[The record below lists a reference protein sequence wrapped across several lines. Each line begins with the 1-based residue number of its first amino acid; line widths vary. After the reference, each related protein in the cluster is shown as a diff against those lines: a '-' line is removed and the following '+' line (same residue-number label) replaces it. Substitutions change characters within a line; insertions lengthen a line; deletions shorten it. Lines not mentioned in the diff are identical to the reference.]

1 MSITF
6 TEVSFTYQTLT
17 RRQRARLVAESALH
31 NENKYVIHGNGTGNK
46 SRSKHDQAYDTHME
60 QTGNSSGEMNPDE
73 KNTTNQQATARNAMP
88 AVSSVPSEP
97 ANLGIPSAQTPPPHS
112 ASAQQ
117 WGETPHTPWALQNVS
132 FSIEKGTFIGLAG
145 HTGSGKST
153 LLQHMNG
160 LITPT
165 CGTVSVDGFSTH
177 NKKHKKEIIK
187 RVGLIFQYP
196 ERQLFAPTVAEDI
209 AFGPRNLGLTPHEV
223 NKRVAWALEHVHLNP
238 SEYMHKSPFELSGG
252 IQRRVAIAG
261 VLAMQPHYVIADEPA
276 AGLDPAA
283 KRTLLELFK
292 NLNSEGVSIIMASHN
307 MNDLAQYCS
316 RVLVLN
322 KGQQLCFDTP
332 EVVFSPENEHTLR
345 SVGLEIPDLYAC
357 AARLR
362 KQGIPLTYPT
372 AHTTHE
378 LAEQLAYIL
387 NHKAAQYE

>member
-73 KNTTNQQATARNAMP
+73 KNITNQQATARNAMP

-97 ANLGIPSAQTPPPHS
+97 ATSATPSAQTPPPHS

-132 FSIEKGTFIGLAG
+132 FSIEKGMFIGLAG

-160 LITPT
+160 LLTPT

-372 AHTTHE
+372 AHTTRE
-378 LAEQLAYIL
+378 LAEQLACIL

>member
-17 RRQRARLVAESALH
+17 RRQHARLVAESALH

-46 SRSKHDQAYDTHME
+46 SKSEHDQAYDTHRE

-97 ANLGIPSAQTPPPHS
+97 ATSATPSAQTPPPHS
-112 ASAQQ
+112 TSAQQ

-132 FSIEKGTFIGLAG
+132 FSIEKGMFIGLAG

-160 LITPT
+160 LLTPT

-372 AHTTHE
+372 AHTTRE
-378 LAEQLAYIL
+378 LAEQLAFIL

>member
-31 NENKYVIHGNGTGNK
+31 NENKYVIHGKGTGNK
-46 SRSKHDQAYDTHME
+46 SRSEHDQAYDTHME

-73 KNTTNQQATARNAMP
+73 KNTTNHQATVRNATR

-97 ANLGIPSAQTPPPHS
+97 ATSVTPSAQTPPPHS

-132 FSIEKGTFIGLAG
+132 FSIEKGMFIGLAG

-160 LITPT
+160 LLTPT

-372 AHTTHE
+372 AHTTRE
-378 LAEQLAYIL
+378 LAEQLACIL

>member
-46 SRSKHDQAYDTHME
+46 SKSEHDQAYDTHRE

-73 KNTTNQQATARNAMP
+73 KNTTNHQATARNAMP

-97 ANLGIPSAQTPPPHS
+97 ATSATPSAQTPPPHS
-112 ASAQQ
+112 TSAQQ

-132 FSIEKGTFIGLAG
+132 FSIEKGMFIGLAG

-160 LITPT
+160 LLTPT

-209 AFGPRNLGLTPHEV
+209 AFGPCNLGLTPHEV

-322 KGQQLCFDTP
+322 KGQQLCYDTP

-372 AHTTHE
+372 AHTTRE
-378 LAEQLAYIL
+378 LAEQLACIL

>member
-46 SRSKHDQAYDTHME
+46 SKSEHDQAYDTHRE

-97 ANLGIPSAQTPPPHS
+97 ATSVTPSAQTPPPHS
-112 ASAQQ
+112 TSAQQ

-132 FSIEKGTFIGLAG
+132 FSIEKGMFIGLAG

-160 LITPT
+160 LLTPT

-372 AHTTHE
+372 AHTTRE
-378 LAEQLAYIL
+378 LAEQLACIL

>member
-378 LAEQLAYIL
+378 LTEQLAYIL

>member
-46 SRSKHDQAYDTHME
+46 SRSEHDQVYDTHME
-60 QTGNSSGEMNPDE
+60 QTGNSSGDMYPDE
-73 KNTTNQQATARNAMP
+73 KNTTNHQATVRNDTR
-88 AVSSVPSEP
+88 AVSSMPTKS
-97 ANLGIPSAQTPPPHS
+97 ANSGIPSAQTPS
-112 ASAQQ
+112 RNAASAQQ

-132 FSIEKGTFIGLAG
+132 FSIEKGMFIGLAG

-160 LITPT
+160 LLTPT
-165 CGTVSVDGFSTH
+165 CGTVFVDGFSTH

-357 AARLR
+357 ATRLR

-378 LAEQLAYIL
+378 LAEQLAGIL